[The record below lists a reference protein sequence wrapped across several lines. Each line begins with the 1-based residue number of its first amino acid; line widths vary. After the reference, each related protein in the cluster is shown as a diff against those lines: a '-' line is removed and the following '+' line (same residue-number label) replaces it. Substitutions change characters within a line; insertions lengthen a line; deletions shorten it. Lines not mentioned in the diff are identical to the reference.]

1 MFFFLF
7 LFRNNKLHLWR
18 WLLQK
23 RGLWPK
29 QVPGCGICC
38 RGGPENLTEA
48 TLLQKEVSE
57 RLPSPK
63 DLGAG
68 QGASR

>member
-1 MFFFLF
+1 MD
-7 LFRNNKLHLWR
+7 
-18 WLLQK
+18 LLRARATPEKSSWVQK
-23 RGLWPK
+23 EK

-48 TLLQKEVSE
+48 TLLQKEASE

-63 DLGAG
+63 DLGTG
-68 QGASR
+68 QGASH